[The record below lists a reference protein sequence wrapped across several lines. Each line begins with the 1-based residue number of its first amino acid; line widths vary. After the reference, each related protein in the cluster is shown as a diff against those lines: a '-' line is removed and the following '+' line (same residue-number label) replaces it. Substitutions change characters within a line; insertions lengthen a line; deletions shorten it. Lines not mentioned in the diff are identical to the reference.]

1 MWRCVSVEKFDLIII
16 GSGAGLNLV
25 DAALNKGMK
34 VALVENGPLGGTCLN
49 RGCIPSKVWTYPA
62 EVIREMGEGAH
73 LGIRPKLEGVDFDTI
88 RRRTWEVV
96 LRDRGNIEDAVRQDP
111 RLRFYQVAARFVG
124 DHALQVGDST
134 IRASNFVI
142 AAGARSMVPAIPG
155 IQDVPFKLSE
165 NIFEIT
171 SLPKSIIFL
180 GGGYKSCEFAHFFSA
195 MGVKTSIIQ
204 RNVRL
209 LPDQEPEI
217 GYVVEKK
224 LGEHVTIS
232 TGQTILEV
240 KKAGDEVEVVRKDLD
255 SGLVE
260 KERAEMLFLGTGMQS
275 NALDLNVQATG
286 VRTDA
291 HGYVIV
297 NDFLE
302 TSSPGIWAL
311 GDITGR
317 HMFRHTANYESQVV
331 WYNINNK
338 EKAQV
343 DEHAIPSA
351 VYTYPTVGS
360 VGLTEAEVKSR
371 GISYLVGF
379 ARYSDV
385 AKGTAMGDD
394 YGLVKVIVEKGSQ
407 QVLGAHIAGKQ
418 ADLLVQQITFIMNAE
433 NGTYRP
439 MARSQVIH
447 PSLSEVLIKAL
458 NHLHDPSVPPYSHDQ

>member
-1 MWRCVSVEKFDLIII
+1 MEEFDLIII

-34 VALVENGPLGGTCLN
+34 VALVESGPLGGTCLN

-62 EVIREMGEGAH
+62 DIVRDMEEGNR
-73 LGIRPKLEGVDFDTI
+73 LGIRSRLEGVDFDVI
-88 RRRTWEVV
+88 RKRTWEVV
-96 LRDRGNIEDAVRQDP
+96 LRDRKSIEDAVRQDP
-111 RLRFYQVAARFVG
+111 RLRFFNVTAGFVG
-124 DHALQVGDST
+124 DHALRVGDSS
-134 IRASNFVI
+134 IRSPQIVI
-142 AAGARSMVPAIPG
+142 AAGARTLIPAIPG
-155 IQDVPFKLSE
+155 LQEVPYKLSE

-171 SLPKSIIFL
+171 SLPKSIILL

-195 MGVKTSIIQ
+195 MGVKVSIIQ

-209 LPDQEPEI
+209 LPEQEPEI

-224 LGEHVTIS
+224 LGEHVSIS
-232 TGQTILEV
+232 TGQTIVEV
-240 KKAGDEVEVVRKDLD
+240 RMSGDEVEVVKKDQD

-260 KERAEMLFLGTGMQS
+260 TERAEMLFLGTGMKS
-275 NALDLNVQATG
+275 NAPDLNVQATG

-291 HGYVIV
+291 RGYVIV
-297 NDFLE
+297 NEFLE
-302 TSSPGIWAL
+302 TSAPGIWAL
-311 GDITGR
+311 GDITGK

-331 WYNINNK
+331 WYNMNNK
-338 EKAQV
+338 VKAQV

-360 VGLTEAEVKSR
+360 VGLTEAEVKSK

-385 AKGTAMGDD
+385 AKGNAMGDD
-394 YGLVKVIVEKGSQ
+394 YGLVKILVEKGTMQ
-407 QVLGAHIAGKQ
+407 ILGAHIAGKQ
-418 ADLLVQQITFIMNAE
+418 ADLLVQQITYLMNAE
-433 NGTYRP
+433 DGSYRP
-439 MARSQVIH
+439 MGRSQVIH

-458 NHLHDPSVPPYSHDQ
+458 NHLHDPSVPPHAHDQ

>member
-1 MWRCVSVEKFDLIII
+1 MEEFDLIII

-62 EVIREMGEGAH
+62 EIIRDMEEGAR

-88 RRRTWEVV
+88 RKRTWEVV

-111 RLRFYQVAARFVG
+111 RLRLFHVDAKFVG
-124 DHALQVGDST
+124 GHALQVGDST
-134 IRASNFVI
+134 ISSSQIVI
-142 AAGARSMVPAIPG
+142 AAGARSLVPAIPG
-155 IQDVPFKLSE
+155 LQEVPFKLSE

-171 SLPKSIIFL
+171 SLPKSIIFV

-195 MGVKTSIIQ
+195 MGVRSSIIQ
-204 RNVRL
+204 RNMRL
-209 LPDQEPEI
+209 LPEQEPEI
-217 GYVVEKK
+217 SYVVEKK

-232 TGQTILEV
+232 TGQTIMEV
-240 KKAGDEVEVVRKDLD
+240 RKAGDEVEVLRKDQD

-260 KERAEMLFLGTGMQS
+260 TERAEMLFLGTGMQS
-275 NALDLNVQATG
+275 NAPDLNVQATG

-291 HGYVIV
+291 KGYVIV
-297 NDFLE
+297 NEFLE
-302 TSSPGIWAL
+302 TSSAGIWAL
-311 GDITGR
+311 GDITGK

-338 EKAQV
+338 EKAKV

-360 VGLTEAEVKSR
+360 VGLTEAKVKSR
-371 GISYLVGF
+371 GLSYLVGF

-385 AKGTAMGDD
+385 AKGHAMDDD
-394 YGLVKVIVEKGSQ
+394 YGLVKMLVEKGSMQ
-407 QVLGAHIAGKQ
+407 ILGAHIAGKQ
-418 ADLLVQQITFIMNAE
+418 ADLLVQQVTYIMNAE
-433 NGTYRP
+433 DGSYRP
-439 MARSQVIH
+439 MGRSQVIH

-458 NHLHDPSVPPYSHDQ
+458 NHLHDRSVPPHSHDQEK

>member
-1 MWRCVSVEKFDLIII
+1 MEKFDLIII

-62 EVIREMGEGAH
+62 EVIREMEEGAH

-134 IRASNFVI
+134 IRASKFVI

-224 LGEHVTIS
+224 LGEYVTIS

-240 KKAGDEVEVVRKDLD
+240 KKAGEEVEVVRKDLD

-275 NALDLNVQATG
+275 NAPDLNVQATG

-385 AKGTAMGDD
+385 AKGTAMCDD
-394 YGLVKVIVEKGSQ
+394 YGLVKVLVEKGSQ

-433 NGTYRP
+433 NGSYRP

-458 NHLHDPSVPPYSHDQ
+458 NNLHDPSVPPHSHDQ

>member
-1 MWRCVSVEKFDLIII
+1 VEKFDLIII

-62 EVIREMGEGAH
+62 EVIREMEEGAH

-134 IRASNFVI
+134 IRASKFVI

-240 KKAGDEVEVVRKDLD
+240 KKAGEEVEVVRKDLD

-275 NALDLNVQATG
+275 NAPDLNVQATG

-394 YGLVKVIVEKGSQ
+394 YGLVKVLVEKGSQ

-433 NGTYRP
+433 NGSYRP

-458 NHLHDPSVPPYSHDQ
+458 NHLHDPSVPPHSHDQ

>member
-1 MWRCVSVEKFDLIII
+1 VEKFDLIII

-34 VALVENGPLGGTCLN
+34 VALVENGPLGGTCLD

-62 EVIREMGEGAH
+62 EVIREMEEGAH

-134 IRASNFVI
+134 IRASKFVI

-240 KKAGDEVEVVRKDLD
+240 NKAGDEVEVVRKDLD

-275 NALDLNVQATG
+275 NAPDLNVQATG

-394 YGLVKVIVEKGSQ
+394 YGLVKVIVENGSQ

-433 NGTYRP
+433 NGSYRP

-458 NHLHDPSVPPYSHDQ
+458 NNLHDPSVPPHSHDQ

>member
-1 MWRCVSVEKFDLIII
+1 
-16 GSGAGLNLV
+16 
-25 DAALNKGMK
+25 
-34 VALVENGPLGGTCLN
+34 
-49 RGCIPSKVWTYPA
+49 
-62 EVIREMGEGAH
+62 
-73 LGIRPKLEGVDFDTI
+73 
-88 RRRTWEVV
+88 
-96 LRDRGNIEDAVRQDP
+96 
-111 RLRFYQVAARFVG
+111 
-124 DHALQVGDST
+124 
-134 IRASNFVI
+134 
-142 AAGARSMVPAIPG
+142 
-155 IQDVPFKLSE
+155 
-165 NIFEIT
+165 
-171 SLPKSIIFL
+171 
-180 GGGYKSCEFAHFFSA
+180 
-195 MGVKTSIIQ
+195 
-204 RNVRL
+204 
-209 LPDQEPEI
+209 
-217 GYVVEKK
+217 
-224 LGEHVTIS
+224 
-232 TGQTILEV
+232 
-240 KKAGDEVEVVRKDLD
+240 
-255 SGLVE
+255 
-260 KERAEMLFLGTGMQS
+260 MLFLGTGMQS
-275 NALDLNVQATG
+275 NAPDLNVQATG

-394 YGLVKVIVEKGSQ
+394 YGLVKVLVEKGSQ

-433 NGTYRP
+433 NGSYRP

-458 NHLHDPSVPPYSHDQ
+458 NHLHDPSVPPHSHDQ

>member
-1 MWRCVSVEKFDLIII
+1 MEEFDLIII

-62 EVIREMGEGAH
+62 EMIRDMEEGNR
-73 LGIRPKLEGVDFDTI
+73 LGIRSRLEGVDFDTI
-88 RRRTWEVV
+88 RKRTWEVV
-96 LRDRGNIEDAVRQDP
+96 LRDRENIMDAVRQDP
-111 RLRFYQVAARFVG
+111 RLRFYNVTARFVG
-124 DHALQVGDST
+124 DHALQAGDST
-134 IRASNFVI
+134 IRSNQIVI
-142 AAGARSMVPAIPG
+142 AAGARSQVPAIPG
-155 IQDVPFKLSE
+155 LQDVPYKLSE
-165 NIFEIT
+165 NIFDIA

-195 MGVKTSIIQ
+195 MGVKSSIIQ

-209 LPDQEPEI
+209 LPEQEPEI

-224 LGEHVTIS
+224 LGEHVSIS
-232 TGQTILEV
+232 TGQTIVEV
-240 KKAGDEVEVVRKDLD
+240 RRSGDEVEVVRKDQD

-260 KERAEMLFLGTGMQS
+260 TERAEMLFLGTGMHS
-275 NALDLNVQATG
+275 NAPGLNVQATG

-291 HGYVIV
+291 RGYVIV
-297 NDFLE
+297 NEFLE
-302 TSSPGIWAL
+302 TSAPGIWAL
-311 GDITGR
+311 GDITGK

-331 WYNINNK
+331 WYNMNNK
-338 EKAQV
+338 VKAQV

-351 VYTYPTVGS
+351 VYTYPTVGR
-360 VGLTEAEVKSR
+360 VGLTEAEVRSR

-385 AKGTAMGDD
+385 AKGNAMGDD
-394 YGLVKVIVEKGSQ
+394 YGLVKMLVEKGTMRI
-407 QVLGAHIAGKQ
+407 LGAHIAGKQ
-418 ADLLVQQITFIMNAE
+418 ADLLVQQITYLMNAE
-433 NGTYRP
+433 DGSYRP

-458 NHLHDPSVPPYSHDQ
+458 NHLHDPSVPPHAHDQ

>member
-1 MWRCVSVEKFDLIII
+1 VEKFDLIII

-62 EVIREMGEGAH
+62 EVIREMEEGAH

-134 IRASNFVI
+134 IRASKFVI

-240 KKAGDEVEVVRKDLD
+240 NKAGDEVEVVRKDLD

-275 NALDLNVQATG
+275 NAPDLNVQATG

-394 YGLVKVIVEKGSQ
+394 YGLVKVIVENGSQ

-433 NGTYRP
+433 NGSYRP

-458 NHLHDPSVPPYSHDQ
+458 NNLHDPSVPPHSHDQ